1 MAIKSLQHSS
11 ITDNIFYRSLLAG
24 NTAFEPSDE
33 DILAE
38 QVLSSS
44 AASVTFSGLD
54 AYAADYQHLQIRITA
69 LQTGGGGG
77 RLYMRMND
85 AGSYW
90 NHFLIGTG
98 STVVSEGFSANGI
111 RATNSLSVTANQFTV
126 AVMDILDP
134 FSTAKNKTVRTLQG
148 NTGTF
153 NAIGLQSGSWASTTA
168 VDAISFATGNIGY
181 GDGGSL
187 AIGSTFTL
195 IGVK

>member
-1 MAIKSLQHSS
+1 
-11 ITDNIFYRSLLAG
+11 
-24 NTAFEPSDE
+24 
-33 DILAE
+33 
-38 QVLSSS
+38 
-44 AASVTFSGLD
+44 
-54 AYAADYQHLQIRITA
+54 
-69 LQTGGGGG
+69 
-77 RLYMRMND
+77 MRMNG
-85 AGSYW
+85 ATSYW

-111 RATNSLSVTANQFTV
+111 RAMNSLSVTANQFTV

-168 VDAISFATGNIGY
+168 VDSISFATGNTSY

-187 AIGSTFTL
+187 AVGSRFSL
-195 IGVK
+195 YGWKAA